1 MLQISGIQYT
11 WNANKPNGEKV
22 TNIRLT
28 NGEELSPSTTY
39 SVVANAFLASG
50 GDGFVSFKNGKN
62 AETGPND
69 FEALVNYVKQLK
81 EPIQPVIDGRIQKV
95 N

>member
-1 MLQISGIQYT
+1 M
-11 WNANKPNGEKV
+11 
-22 TNIRLT
+22 
-28 NGEELSPSTTY
+28 Y

-50 GDGFVSFKNGKN
+50 GDGFVSFKMVKCRNWS
-62 AETGPND
+62 ND
-69 FEALVNYVKQLK
+69 FEALVDYVKQLK